1 MRKFAVLVLLF
12 SMVGAV
18 FAEAPWDFLRPGI
31 QAVQALGI
39 ITGAVVFI
47 ISLALFGIA
56 VKAYK
61 KSGSPKLR
69 VVCAAFGLFALKLLL
84 TLIDLVVS
92 PGYFMSPPV
101 QNIFDLAILA
111 AFFTALF
118 RK

>member
-1 MRKFAVLVLLF
+1 MRKFFVLVLLVLMA
-12 SMVGAV
+12 SVV
-18 FAEAPWDFLRPGI
+18 FAEAPWDFLRPGV

-39 ITGAVVFI
+39 ITGAAVFLV
-47 ISLALFGIA
+47 SLVLFAVA

-61 KSGSPKLR
+61 KSGSAKLR

-84 TLIDLVVS
+84 TLADLVVS

-101 QNIFDLAILA
+101 QNVFDLAILA
-111 AFFTALF
+111 AFFIALF